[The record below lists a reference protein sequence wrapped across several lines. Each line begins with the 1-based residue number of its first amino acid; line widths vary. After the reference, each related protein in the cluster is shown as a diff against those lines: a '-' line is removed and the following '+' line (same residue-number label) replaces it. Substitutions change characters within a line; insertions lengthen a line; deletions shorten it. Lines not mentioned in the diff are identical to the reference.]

1 MEESNMKIIVC
12 YTKEGN
18 IRRIDDMQAFL
29 DKGRTEK
36 EILDAAEE
44 QNSNPEKYGG
54 LRWEFIDVPENLVQP
69 LAFLLGKDKYKKCSN
84 INDLLGQLDTIK
96 GLLETVST
104 DVYDCSDYLR
114 EMIQDVKKVVKDE
127 EDDE

>member
-1 MEESNMKIIVC
+1 MKIIVC

-36 EILDAAEE
+36 EILDAAEK
-44 QNSNPEKYGG
+44 QNSNPEKYYGM
-54 LRWEFIDVPENLVQP
+54 RWEFVDVPENLVQP
-69 LAFLLGKDKYKKCSN
+69 LAFLLGNDKYKKYSD

-96 GLLETVST
+96 DILEAVST

-114 EMIQDVKKVVKDE
+114 EMIQDVKKVAKDE

>member
-1 MEESNMKIIVC
+1 MKIIVC

-18 IRRIDDMQAFL
+18 VRRIDDMQVFL

-36 EILDAAEE
+36 EIFDAAEE

-54 LRWEFIDVPENLVQP
+54 ARWEFVDVPENLVQP
-69 LAFLLGKDKYKKCSN
+69 LAFLLGKDKYKRCSN
-84 INDLLGQLDTIK
+84 IDDLLGQLDTIK
-96 GLLETVST
+96 DLLEEVST

-114 EMIQDVKKVVKDE
+114 EMIQDVKKVAKDE

>member
-1 MEESNMKIIVC
+1 MKIIVC

-18 IRRIDDMQAFL
+18 ICRIDDMQVFL

-36 EILDAAEE
+36 EILDAAEK
-44 QNSNPEKYGG
+44 QNSNPEKYYG
-54 LRWEFIDVPENLVQP
+54 RRYEFVDVPENLVQP
-69 LAFLLGKDKYKKCSN
+69 LVFLLGGDKYKKYSD

-96 GLLETVST
+96 DILEEVST

-114 EMIQDVKKVVKDE
+114 EMIQDVKKVAKDE

>member
-1 MEESNMKIIVC
+1 MKIIVC

-18 IRRIDDMQAFL
+18 IRRIDDMQVFL

-54 LRWEFIDVPENLVQP
+54 ARWEFIDVPENLVHP
-69 LAFLLGKDKYKKCSN
+69 LAFLLGKDKYKRCSN
-84 INDLLGQLDTIK
+84 IDDLLGQLDTIK
-96 GLLETVST
+96 DLLEEVST

-114 EMIQDVKKVVKDE
+114 EMIQDVKKVARDE

>member
-1 MEESNMKIIVC
+1 MKIIVC

>member
-1 MEESNMKIIVC
+1 MKIIVC

-18 IRRIDDMQAFL
+18 IRRIDDMQVFL

-44 QNSNPEKYGG
+44 QNSNPEKYYGM
-54 LRWEFIDVPENLVQP
+54 RWEFVDVPENLVQP
-69 LAFLLGKDKYKKCSN
+69 LAFLLGKDKYKRCSN
-84 INDLLGQLDTIK
+84 IDDLLGQLDTIK
-96 GLLETVST
+96 DILETVST

-114 EMIQDVKKVVKDE
+114 EMIQDVKKVAKDE